1 MARISTKQS
10 GMEEAPENGKESSHS
25 AHDTGLNELS
35 SSTFNFDRKPKWQIA
50 HYSVFMQGLIF
61 VFICI
66 LIFKFY
72 IVHNIA
78 SHDAIFCRQ
87 TGASRG

>member
-1 MARISTKQS
+1 
-10 GMEEAPENGKESSHS
+10 
-25 AHDTGLNELS
+25 
-35 SSTFNFDRKPKWQIA
+35 
-50 HYSVFMQGLIF
+50 MQGLIF

-78 SHDAIFCRQ
+78 SHDAIFFRQ
-87 TGASRG
+87 TGASRGWEHDVTSREFRRLEKVLYDSTDSGLNWIILAYFFV